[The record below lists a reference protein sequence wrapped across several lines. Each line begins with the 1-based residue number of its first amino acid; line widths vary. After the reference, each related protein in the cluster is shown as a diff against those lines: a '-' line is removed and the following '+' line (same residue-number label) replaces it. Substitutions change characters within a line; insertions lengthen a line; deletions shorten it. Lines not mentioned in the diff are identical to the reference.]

1 MTGEKGGLLAG
12 LRAEALKSRHAAPV
26 RLAVLMAL
34 PMPLLGAMPYRGVQ
48 IFSAW
53 NYWYALFLPVALS
66 LVVACVARADART
79 RMRGLL
85 GLGFPQIA
93 RARGV
98 TLDAAT
104 GPAVAGAPEAPLDR
118 TALAR
123 AAANLVANAAEH
135 ARSRVAVSCDVEGG
149 HLVIEVSDDG
159 PGFSPAA
166 LERGCERLFTDD
178 SSRSSRDGGRHY
190 GLGLHAASEAASAH
204 GGSVSLA
211 NSPSGGAVA
220 TIAVPLC
227 GA

>member
-1 MTGEKGGLLAG
+1 MRPAELCEQVL
-12 LRAEALKSRHAAPV
+12 AEAA
-26 RLAVLMAL
+26 
-34 PMPLLGAMPYRGVQ
+34 
-48 IFSAW
+48 
-53 NYWYALFLPVALS
+53 
-66 LVVACVARADART
+66 
-79 RMRGLL
+79 
-85 GLGFPQIA
+85 QIA

-118 TALAR
+118 TTLAR

-135 ARSRVAVSCDVEGG
+135 ARSRVAVSCDVAGG
-149 HLVIEVSDDG
+149 HLVIEVADDG

-178 SSRSSRDGGRHY
+178 SSRSSRDEGRHY
-190 GLGLHAASEAASAH
+190 GLGLHVASEAASAH

-211 NSPSGGAVA
+211 NGPSGGAVA

-227 GA
+227 GI

>member
-1 MTGEKGGLLAG
+1 
-12 LRAEALKSRHAAPV
+12 
-26 RLAVLMAL
+26 
-34 PMPLLGAMPYRGVQ
+34 MPGTPGA
-48 IFSAW
+48 
-53 NYWYALFLPVALS
+53 
-66 LVVACVARADART
+66 ART
-79 RMRGLL
+79 STQSAASSRRRRST
-85 GLGFPQIA
+85 PTSP
-93 RARGV
+93 RAR
-98 TLDAAT
+98 TC
-104 GPAVAGAPEAPLDR
+104 AVAGAPEAPLDR

-123 AAANLVANAAEH
+123 AAASLVANAAEH
-135 ARSRVAVSCDVEGG
+135 ARSRVAVSCDVAGG
-149 HLVIEVSDDG
+149 HLVIEVADDG

-190 GLGLHAASEAASAH
+190 GLGLHVASEAASAH